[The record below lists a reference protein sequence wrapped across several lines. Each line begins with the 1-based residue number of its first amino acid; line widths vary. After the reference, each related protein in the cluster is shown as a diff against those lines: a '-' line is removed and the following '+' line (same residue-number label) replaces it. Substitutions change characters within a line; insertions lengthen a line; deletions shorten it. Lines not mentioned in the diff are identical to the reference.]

1 MNEEIRK
8 NASDKSILLQKV
20 FEYVS
25 RYFVIIAG
33 SLSGTTGLFT
43 AVGFIAERSHLSMLG
58 FSLIPVD
65 MELYL
70 YTGAKFFALLPV
82 LVITAVGFNIIKI
95 YQWVLILAGILVIWG
110 ILRRFKVAA
119 PVRNALK
126 SLREWIREFAFNHLS
141 GFLFLVMVVQFV
153 ALFQMFIAFQMTDL
167 IFDTLSHTVV
177 HDMGIFSSAEELKFW
192 IFKNNTTALIDYMGK
207 LFIILNILGLLL
219 WYLISLLRQKMTIVL
234 NLWQNMWLG
243 LSVLVFLT
251 QLILLPANY
260 GVLLL
265 SNEFPV
271 VEVHFSEDFE
281 KIFRE
286 GEPVQLKND
295 LSKNKRMILLY
306 QDGSDFYLYS
316 RSGEQPKVWYV
327 DSGNIRSLVYTG
339 RANIFESLAE
349 PAGSE

>member
-1 MNEEIRK
+1 MNEEPRK
-8 NASDKSILLQKV
+8 DASDKSILLQKV

-43 AVGFIAERSHLSMLG
+43 AVGFIAERSHLTMLG

-82 LVITAVGFNIIKI
+82 LFLTAVAFNIIKI
-95 YQWVLILAGILVIWG
+95 FQWVLILAVILVIWG
-110 ILRRFKVAA
+110 ILRRFKVMA

-126 SLREWIREFAFNHLS
+126 TLRESVKDSALNHLS
-141 GFLFLVMVVQFV
+141 GFLFLVMVLQFV
-153 ALFQMFIAFQMTDL
+153 ALFQMFIAFQMSNL
-167 IFDTLSHTVV
+167 IFDTHTLTSTQA
-177 HDMGIFSSAEELKFW
+177 MGLFSGAGELRFW
-192 IFKNNTTALIDYMGK
+192 ITKNNTTALTEYMGK
-207 LFIILNILGLLL
+207 LFIIVTALGLLL
-219 WYLISLLRQKMTIVL
+219 WFLISLLRQKMNIVL
-234 NLWQNMWLG
+234 NLWQNIWLG

-265 SNEFPV
+265 PNEFPV
-271 VEVHFSEDFE
+271 VEVNFNKDFE
-281 KIFRE
+281 QLFLE
-286 GEPVQLKND
+286 GESAQSKSALHKN
-295 LSKNKRMILLY
+295 NRMILLY

-327 DSGNIRSLVYTG
+327 NADNIRSLVYTG
-339 RANIFESLAE
+339 KANIFESLSE
-349 PAGSE
+349 PSGGE

>member
-1 MNEEIRK
+1 MDEETR
-8 NASDKSILLQKV
+8 NNGPDKSIMLQKV

-95 YQWVLILAGILVIWG
+95 FQWVLILAVILVVWG
-110 ILRRFKVAA
+110 ILRRFKIMI

-126 SLREWIREFAFNHLS
+126 TLRESIKDFAFNHLS

-153 ALFQMFIAFQMTDL
+153 ALFQMFIAFQMTNL
-167 IFDTLSHTVV
+167 IFDTHSYTSTQA
-177 HDMGIFSSAEELKFW
+177 MGIFSGAEELKFW
-192 IFKNNTTALIDYMGK
+192 TVKNNATALTEYMGK
-207 LFIILNILGLLL
+207 LFIIVTGLGLLL
-219 WYLISLLRQKMTIVL
+219 WYLISLLRQKMSIVL
-234 NLWQNMWLG
+234 NLWQNIWLG

-260 GVLLL
+260 GVLLIP
-265 SNEFPV
+265 NEFPV
-271 VEVHFSEDFE
+271 VEVNFSEDFE
-281 KIFRE
+281 KIFLE
-286 GEPVQLKND
+286 GESVQPKSALHKN
-295 LSKNKRMILLY
+295 NRMILLY
-306 QDGSDFYLYS
+306 QDGNDFYLYS

-327 DSGNIRSLVYTG
+327 NADNIRSLVYTG
-339 RANIFESLAE
+339 RANIFESLND
-349 PAGSE
+349 PLSSE